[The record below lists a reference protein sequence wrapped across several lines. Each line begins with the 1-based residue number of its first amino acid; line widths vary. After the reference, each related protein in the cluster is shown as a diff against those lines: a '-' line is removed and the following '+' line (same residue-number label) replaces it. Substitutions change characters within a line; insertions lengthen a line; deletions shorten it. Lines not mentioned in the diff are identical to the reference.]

1 VDRSITP
8 LSELSASGLQG
19 VAALHCAVMPTL
31 LTDLGLTL
39 TQRYYEIAA
48 RDPAVIG
55 FASLAANDSAMGWVV
70 GSKDPAELAARLR
83 RPLGGFA
90 RQLALLTLTRL
101 RVILQLARTVL
112 SPAQENIIQPGEIEL
127 TYIGVAESARGQGLG
142 AELARRFF
150 AASVEAGYNRVSLSV
165 EAENE
170 SAIGLYRRLGFETV
184 KEFQEGRF
192 HRLRMCVKLP
202 WRNGIPPHKI

>member
-1 VDRSITP
+1 MDRPIIP
-8 LSELSASGLQG
+8 LSELSPRELQS

-55 FASLAANDSAMGWVV
+55 FASLAADDSATGWVV
-70 GSKDPAELAARLR
+70 GSADPAKLAARLR

-90 RQLALLTLTRL
+90 RRLALLTLTRP

-112 SPAQENIIQPGEIEL
+112 LPVQENIIQPGEIEL

-142 AELARRFF
+142 AELARRFC
-150 AASVEAGYNRVSLSV
+150 AASAAAGYKRVSLSV
-165 EAENE
+165 ETENE
-170 SAIGLYRRLGFETV
+170 PAIRLYRRLGFETV
-184 KEFQEGRF
+184 KEFREGKF
-192 HRLRMCVKLP
+192 HRLRMRVKLS
-202 WRNGIPPHKI
+202 

>member
-1 VDRSITP
+1 
-8 LSELSASGLQG
+8 
-19 VAALHCAVMPTL
+19 
-31 LTDLGLTL
+31 
-39 TQRYYEIAA
+39 
-48 RDPAVIG
+48 
-55 FASLAANDSAMGWVV
+55 
-70 GSKDPAELAARLR
+70 
-83 RPLGGFA
+83 
-90 RQLALLTLTRL
+90 
-101 RVILQLARTVL
+101 
-112 SPAQENIIQPGEIEL
+112 
-127 TYIGVAESARGQGLG
+127 LG

>member
-1 VDRSITP
+1 MDRSIIP

-31 LTDLGLTL
+31 LTDLGQAL

-48 RDPAVIG
+48 RDSAVIG
-55 FASLAANDSAMGWVV
+55 FASLAADDSATGWVV
-70 GSKDPAELAARLR
+70 GSNDPAELAARLR

-90 RQLALLTLTRL
+90 RQLALLTLTRP
-101 RVILQLARTVL
+101 RVIIQLARTVL

-142 AELARRFF
+142 AELVRRFF
-150 AASVEAGYNRVSLSV
+150 DASRATGYQRVSLSV
-165 EAENE
+165 EAENK
-170 SAIGLYRRLGFETV
+170 SAIRLYHRLGFETV
-184 KEFQEGRF
+184 KEFREGRF
-192 HRLRMCVKLP
+192 RRLRMRVKLS
-202 WRNGIPPHKI
+202 